1 MEKIT
6 LMDYFSTGD
15 TMSDSPFLIQG
26 LFNKLKLIHDN
37 NRKADNIDEF
47 NILVNP
53 DNVMDNTMYSSPI
66 EKYDDMFEVI
76 QRDLMNL
83 YCLAYG
89 LYIYEFNKDASAG
102 IIRNQ
107 EVLAENFDKFAMVL
121 PAEDINEYREAI
133 VYHNPKYLERD
144 NSRFMNSKGVV
155 LTKSSGMVTGIIGKD
170 EESTNI
176 KGFGAALFMG
186 LSLLITSGF
195 MAFLA
200 YLLAK

>member
-15 TMSDSPFLIQG
+15 TMSDSPFLIQA

-37 NRKADNIDEF
+37 NRKADNIDEY

-53 DNVMDNTMYSSPI
+53 DNVTDNTMYSSPA
-66 EKYDDMFEVI
+66 YGDMDEVI
-76 QRDLMNL
+76 KKDLINL

-89 LYIYEFNKDASAG
+89 LYIYEFNKDSSAG

-107 EVLAENFDKFAMVL
+107 EVLKENFDKFSMVL
-121 PAEDINEYREAI
+121 PTEDINEFREAI
-133 VYHNPKYLERD
+133 VNDNPSYLLRN

-155 LTKSSGMVTGIIGKD
+155 LTKSSGMVTGIVGRED
-170 EESTNI
+170 EVSNI

-186 LSLLITSGF
+186 LSLLITCGF

>member
-15 TMSDSPFLIQG
+15 TMSDSPFLVQS

-37 NRKADNIDEF
+37 NRKADNIDEY

-53 DNVMDNTMYSSPI
+53 YNVTDNTIYSSPV
-66 EKYDDMFEVI
+66 EKYDDMDEI
-76 QRDLMNL
+76 IKKDLISL
-83 YCLAYG
+83 YCLSYG

-107 EVLAENFDKFAMVL
+107 EVLKENFDKFSMVL
-121 PAEDINEYREAI
+121 PTEDINEYREAI
-133 VYHNPKYLERD
+133 VNSNPIYLEKD

-155 LTKSSGMVTGIIGKD
+155 LTKSSGMVTGIVGRD
-170 EESTNI
+170 DPSNV
-176 KGFGAALFMG
+176 KGFAAGLFMG
-186 LSLLITSGF
+186 LSILITSGF